1 MPAPDLKPRVPG
13 EAPTAETNAADAG
26 AQDSASASDP
36 KAELRAELEAI
47 VSLNA
52 PDVIGALPTMNRDEL
67 ALLRE
72 LEAAGK
78 GRVSVLGAVDEA
90 LSAGD
95 AGPSAAPAAGEQ
107 AQANSVRAPAA
118 DTADRPTLTDAGW
131 VVPEPKPKG

>member
-13 EAPTAETNAADAG
+13 EAPTVETTAADAG
-26 AQDSASASDP
+26 AQDSGAAADP
-36 KAELRAELEAI
+36 KADLRAELEAI

-90 LSAGD
+90 LST
-95 AGPSAAPAAGEQ
+95 AGEQ
-107 AQANSVRAPAA
+107 GQTNSVRSPAT
-118 DTADRPTLTDAGW
+118 DTADRPVLTDAGW

>member
-13 EAPTAETNAADAG
+13 EAPTVETTAADAG
-26 AQDSASASDP
+26 AQDSGTATDP

-95 AGPSAAPAAGEQ
+95 AGPSAIPDAGEQ
-107 AQANSVRAPAA
+107 VPTNAVVTPA
-118 DTADRPTLTDAGW
+118 TGTEDRPVLTDAGW

>member
-13 EAPTAETNAADAG
+13 EAPTAETTAADAG
-26 AQDSASASDP
+26 AQDSASAADP

-90 LSAGD
+90 LSAG
-95 AGPSAAPAAGEQ
+95 EQ
-107 AQANSVRAPAA
+107 ASPEKAQTNSVRATAA
-118 DTADRPTLTDAGW
+118 DTADRPVLTDAGW

>member
-13 EAPTAETNAADAG
+13 EAPTVETAAADAG
-26 AQDSASASDP
+26 AQDSGAAADP

-72 LEAAGK
+72 LETAGK

-95 AGPSAAPAAGEQ
+95 QAAPKAPT
-107 AQANSVRAPAA
+107 NSAVTSA
-118 DTADRPTLTDAGW
+118 DTADRPVLTDAGW
-131 VVPEPKPKG
+131 VVPEPKPNG